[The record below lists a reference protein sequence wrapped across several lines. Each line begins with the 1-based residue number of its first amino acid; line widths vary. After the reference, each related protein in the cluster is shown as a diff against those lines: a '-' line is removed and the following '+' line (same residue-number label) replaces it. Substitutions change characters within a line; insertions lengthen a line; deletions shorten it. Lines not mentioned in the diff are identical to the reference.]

1 MTSMELISPPRG
13 PRKGPELM
21 DRLAPH
27 RQRISAL
34 LYGEDVGSPLLDLV
48 ELSAALN
55 SLATLKHRKRLLP
68 LADHP
73 VEIALVRDGDTIE
86 VSRYESGGFKEPDLL
101 NHLASLKA
109 LLAACTDAVL
119 ARADAEE
126 DPTARQIALRVAERA
141 MRTRIEPDRA
151 GRGSKKIQGGVDP
164 EELDEIKLGFR
175 FEATLPVLQETLPRT
190 TNFSDA
196 HALLFTGKLVAY
208 IHGKKV
214 RLAEGP
220 ISLAIERMVRAVQH
234 LVDARDEGRSIRKRI
249 VTDSFGIEVR
259 SPKPDAISLSFAS
272 IHSEPIT
279 ISELDL
285 GEAAIPILSLAS
297 DFMRAI
303 TSADRSQR
311 KNLLIRHLREE
322 IRELRKRIRLP
333 RRGRSFE
340 NDDPESL
347 RLSLRVPARKVKQHA
362 AIGAH
367 APPRFSERYSI
378 TLDGLDIDSVFLVGD
393 QLIVGAEANTLALA
407 REDGRVLWAR
417 EARGHR
423 LTLAHDRI
431 VREAITGDIDV
442 CQLEDGDTVFEYES
456 SAMERPAHRPLIA
469 TGTAFPPTAIVSE
482 AVDRLVALDLRTGER
497 RFRFVSRTRKL
508 IHFTVAARL
517 LVVAD
522 EDGSVHGIDL
532 ATGEIVWRFSADTS
546 FKEAPIVAEDTV
558 LARAVGGEDGR
569 GSIYAIDLF
578 RGNLLY
584 RLPIE
589 GHLRGTPM
597 SHQGI
602 LLLVVRKG
610 GEPLIRAFDLR
621 SGDER
626 YEIDDPGI
634 SSGAGATTHEGRLY
648 VHGAWGELTAIQI
661 DDGST
666 LYRTEI
672 SAGEGDELPHDLRP
686 IVHGSVILLPGNSV
700 TMIRAEDGFPLRA
713 SIPTELIP
721 DKLLVGENGWIY
733 IVEASGQLEAYAP
746 IPHLSLVRGGGR

>member
-34 LYGEDVGSPLLDLV
+34 LYGEDVGSPLPDLV

-101 NHLASLKA
+101 NHPASLKA

-164 EELDEIKLGFR
+164 EELDDIKLGFS
-175 FEATLPVLQETLPRT
+175 FEATLPILQETLPRT

-214 RLAEGP
+214 RLSEGP
-220 ISLAIERMVRAVQH
+220 IALPIERMVRAVQH
-234 LVDARDEGRSIRKRI
+234 LVEARDEGRSIRKRI
-249 VTDSFGIEVR
+249 VTENFGVEVR

-272 IHSEPIT
+272 IHTEPVT

-285 GEAAIPILSLAS
+285 GEAAIPILTLAS
-297 DFMRAI
+297 EFIRAI
-303 TSADRSQR
+303 TSADRAQR

-322 IRELRKRIRLP
+322 IRDLRKRVRMP

-347 RLSLRVPARKVKQHA
+347 RLSLKAPPRRPKQHA

-367 APPRFSERYSI
+367 APPRFSERFSI
-378 TLDGLDIDSVFLVGD
+378 TLDGLDIESVFLLGEQIVVGTD
-393 QLIVGAEANTLALA
+393 ENTLALA
-407 REDGRVLWAR
+407 RDDGRVLWAR
-417 EARGHR
+417 EARAHR
-423 LTLAHDRI
+423 LTLAGDRL
-431 VREAITGDIDV
+431 VREAANGAIDV
-442 CQLEDGDTVFEYES
+442 CYVEDGETIFELES
-456 SAMERPAHRPLIA
+456 SAMERPLLRPLIA
-469 TGTAFPPTAIVSE
+469 SGSAFPPTAIVSE
-482 AVDRLVALDLRTGER
+482 AVDRLVAIDLRTGER
-497 RFRFVSRTRKL
+497 RFRFVNRTRKP

-517 LVVAD
+517 LIVAD

-532 ATGEIVWRFSADTS
+532 ATGEIVWRLSADTS
-546 FKEAPIVAEDTV
+546 FKEPPIVAEDTV

-584 RLPIE
+584 RLPIK
-589 GHLRGTPM
+589 GHLRGDPIA
-597 SHQGI
+597 HQGT
-602 LLLVVRKG
+602 LLLVLRKG
-610 GEPLIRAFDLR
+610 GEPLVHAYDLR
-621 SGDER
+621 SGEER

-634 SSGAGATTHEGRLY
+634 SSGAGVRVHEGRLY
-648 VHGAWGELTAIQI
+648 AHGAWGELSAIQI
-661 DDGST
+661 SDGAL

-672 SAGEGDELPHDLRP
+672 NAGEGDELPHDLRP
-686 IVHGSVILLPGNSV
+686 IIHGSVILLPGNQI
-700 TMIRAEDGFPLRA
+700 TMIRADDGLPLRA

-721 DKLLVGENGWIY
+721 DKLMIAENGWIY